1 MGRRSLRESKTRNQ
15 LVLVSIGYSTCHW
28 C

>member
-1 MGRRSLRESKTRNQ
+1 MK